1 MNTLKGLW
9 LDTYTLQIMIQEE
22 LERLTNYMEAN

>member
-1 MNTLKGLW
+1 MNTLKDLW

-22 LERLTNYMEAN
+22 LERLTNYMETN